1 MIPPDV
7 ASALRVALIESQN
20 QAQLPQKASPVAPT
34 QRITDALSNLVPG
47 QRIFAEVQGMQAN
60 GTYRA
65 LVGQREI
72 TLSLPFSAKAG
83 DSLELEVAESD
94 GKITLAF
101 VANRTEQAAKLPV
114 DSAATQLSRTAQLIS
129 NLQGNVDSPGKRA
142 PPAQLNGNQALIQ
155 RMPETGA
162 ELAPVLKQAVT
173 QSGVFYEAH
182 QARWVAGQMP
192 TAALRQEPQGRLSV
206 ALTPNSTLQNALPP
220 TATNQSPP
228 ALPGQQIPGLM
239 VYAESKAALLG
250 PLILSSSPSAQNH
263 AANLPNSGLNAG
275 GGTIVTTTPEEIAP
289 GVLLQSAPGPELKP
303 EPKPAPQGS
312 PAVNSE
318 NSQESPSLG
327 SESARPLT
335 PPTDDNHK
343 SAYSPRES
351 AAQNALTSRQDTSS
365 PQSTLASAGL
375 PREISGIVQQQ
386 LDGLATQNFVWQG
399 QAWPGQAMHWE
410 INADPDGR
418 SLDKDET
425 TERIWQTRLKLS
437 LTHLGG
443 IDAVIR
449 LQPGGQVA
457 ISVNADSSSGEALMR
472 GATEPLTHQLAA
484 AGLTLT
490 QLQIIHEPSAE

>member
-20 QAQLPQKASPVAPT
+20 QAQLPQRASPVAPT

-206 ALTPNSTLQNALPP
+206 ALIPNPPHQTTLPP
-220 TATNQSPP
+220 AATNQRPP
-228 ALPGQQIPGLM
+228 PLPGQQIPAPM

-250 PLILSSSPSAQNH
+250 PLTTPSPLPPQNY
-263 AANLPNSGLNAG
+263 AANPPNFGLNDR
-275 GGTIVTTTPEEIAP
+275 GGTIVTATPEDVAP
-289 GVLLQSAPGPELKP
+289 GGLLQSAPGPELEP

-318 NSQESPSLG
+318 NSQKSPTLEN
-327 SESARPLT
+327 ESARPFTTLAE
-335 PPTDDNHK
+335 DNHK
-343 SAYSPRES
+343 STYSPRES
-351 AAQNALTSRQDTSS
+351 AAQNALTSRLDTSNS
-365 PQSTLASAGL
+365 QSTLASAGL
-375 PREISGIVQQQ
+375 PKEISGIVQQQ

-399 QAWPGQAMHWE
+399 QAWPGQTMQWE

-418 SLDKDET
+418 SLNRDET
-425 TERIWQTRLKLS
+425 TERFWQTRLKLS
-437 LTHLGG
+437 LPHLGG

-457 ISVNADSSSGEALMR
+457 ISVNADSSSGEALLR
-472 GATEPLTHQLAA
+472 GATEPLAQQLAA

-490 QLQIIHEPSAE
+490 QLQVIHEPSAE